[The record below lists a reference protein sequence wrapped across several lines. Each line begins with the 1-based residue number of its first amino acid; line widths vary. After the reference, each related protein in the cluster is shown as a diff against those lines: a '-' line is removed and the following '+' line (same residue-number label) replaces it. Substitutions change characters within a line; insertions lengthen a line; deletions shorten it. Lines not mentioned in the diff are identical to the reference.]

1 MQRIVNESDYCK
13 KKKKR
18 NASEAK
24 KTDFGN
30 EESILFEK
38 YQGTGALNYKRIFM
52 HLFEIYTLYITIETF
67 TLLYIFHVSCFCN

>member
-1 MQRIVNESDYCK
+1 MLTILTTAK

-24 KTDFGN
+24 KTDHGN

-38 YQGTGALNYKRIFM
+38 YQGTGALIYKQISFIC
-52 HLFEIYTLYITIETF
+52 LKFILYI
-67 TLLYIFHVSCFCN
+67 L